1 MDPLPAVV
9 LPLPVVLALVCLL
22 CVMVVLGALALSL
35 RLPAPWAGPVDPH
48 GADQT
53 EAEFV
58 P

>member
-1 MDPLPAVV
+1 MDPLPTIV

-22 CVMVVLGALALSL
+22 CVMLVLGALALSP
-35 RLPAPWAGPVDPH
+35 RLPASWTGPVDPH